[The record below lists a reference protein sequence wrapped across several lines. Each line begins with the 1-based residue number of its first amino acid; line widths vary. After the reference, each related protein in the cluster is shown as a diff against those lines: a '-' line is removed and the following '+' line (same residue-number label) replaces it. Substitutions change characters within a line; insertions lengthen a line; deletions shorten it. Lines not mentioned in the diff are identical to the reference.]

1 MTPDSGSPRRPLK
14 SVQGPPPMSW
24 RHDLVK
30 MVFEATQMAGFP
42 AIYGQ
47 FMATN
52 GEGCFHQEK
61 LEVDQ

>member
-1 MTPDSGSPRRPLK
+1 
-14 SVQGPPPMSW
+14 MSW